1 MCINR
6 KLIRERVRTLV
17 RQNELSEAL
26 RYLRIFLKKEKEN
39 DNLIDKVSALESR
52 LFDLEEREIY
62 GTVPLN
68 DAITERN
75 RIVKAILTFTSQVCK
90 PEDA

>member
-17 RQNELSEAL
+17 RQNELGEAL
-26 RYLRIFLKKEKEN
+26 RYLRIFLKKEN
-39 DNLIDKVSALESR
+39 DNLVDKVSALESR
-52 LFDLEEREIY
+52 LCDLEEREIY
-62 GTVPLN
+62 GTIPLS